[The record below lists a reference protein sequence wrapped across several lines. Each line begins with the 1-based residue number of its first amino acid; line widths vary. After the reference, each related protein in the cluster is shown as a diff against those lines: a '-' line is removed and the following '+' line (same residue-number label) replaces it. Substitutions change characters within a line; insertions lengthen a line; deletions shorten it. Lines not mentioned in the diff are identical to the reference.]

1 METRPITTNWN
12 LDVSGLVLNETDLD
26 SDPIQQFGVWFEAA
40 LAAGLPEPNAMTLAT
55 CTRDGIPSARIV
67 LLKGYDE
74 RGFVF
79 FTNYESQKGRELA
92 ENPHVALV
100 LFWPTLERQIRIT
113 GRAAKIERDESDSY
127 FHSRPF
133 GSQVGAWASKQSE
146 VLVNREELDQRFGE
160 LMARYADQ
168 LVPLPPN
175 WGGYRVWPG
184 VIEFWQAR
192 LNRLHD
198 RFRYS
203 RTGDCDWKRERLSP

>member
-1 METRPITTNWN
+1 MKKEIADIRKEYILKTLDESCAASDAIEQFTNWWVEAMN
-12 LDVSGLVLNETDLD
+12 
-26 SDPIQQFGVWFEAA
+26 SDIEEV
-40 LAAGLPEPNAMTLAT
+40 NAMTLAT
-55 CTRDGIPSARIV
+55 ASENGIPSARIV

-74 RGFVF
+74 KGFVF

-92 ENPHVALV
+92 ENPYVALV

-203 RTGDCDWKRERLSP
+203 RTGDCDWKRERLS